1 MKTILWLYS
10 KPLNPEAGGTERITS
25 LVQRGLTKAGYCC
38 MDILVLDTINNRN
51 VYHDEE
57 IKDIYGFLK
66 GNNVDVVIN
75 QWGQLPAFLRY
86 FLDNG
91 GKRWHDEGGRIIS
104 CLHFH
109 PAPPTL
115 YHNFAVKWHRTW
127 HDYYVMLKARLFA
140 DYYAKQDQRRVGEAY
155 RWVYDHSDAFVMLS
169 ESFRKYIVE
178 AMGIEDDSKLVA
190 INNPL
195 TFEETSDESILN
207 RKENVILVVSRM
219 YEWHKRISISLKAW
233 KELSAKAS
241 MQDWRLV
248 IVGTGEDLSIYKQ
261 YVEQHNINRVS
272 FEGQQSPKQYYDKA
286 KIFLMT
292 SEREGWG
299 LTITEAMQRGVVPIA
314 LDTSSAFHDIIADG
328 DNGFLVSEGQLRK
341 FSKRIEQLVTDNVQW
356 QTMAKN
362 ALVSAQR
369 FSLDKITEDWKKII
383 DPLGSA
389 TWLAKT
395 DSLREE
401 GAIPKIL

>member
-1 MKTILWLYS
+1 MKTILWIYS

-25 LVQRGLTKAGYCC
+25 LVQRGLTKAGYNC
-38 MDILVLDTINNRN
+38 MDILVLDTSNNRN

-75 QWGQLPAFLRY
+75 QWGQLPGFLQY

-91 GKRWHDEGGRIIS
+91 GKQWHNEGGRIIS

-115 YHNFAVKWHRTW
+115 YHNFAVKWHKTW

-140 DYYAKQDQRRVGEAY
+140 EYYARQDQQRVGEAY

-178 AMGIEDDSKLVA
+178 AMGVNDDSKLVA

-195 TFEETSDESILN
+195 SFEDTADESILQQ
-207 RKENVILVVSRM
+207 KENVILVVSRM
-219 YEWHKRISISLKAW
+219 YEWHKRISVCLKAW
-233 KELSAKAS
+233 KKLSVKAS
-241 MQDWRLV
+241 MQDWRMV
-248 IVGTGEDLSIYKQ
+248 IVGTGEDLSRYKQ
-261 YVEQHNINRVS
+261 YVEQHKIKHVS
-272 FEGQQSPKQYYDKA
+272 FEGQQSPEPYYTKA

-299 LTITEAMQRGVVPIA
+299 LTITEAMQRGVVPVA
-314 LDTSSAFHDIIADG
+314 LDTSSAFHDIITDSE
-328 DNGFLVSEGQLRK
+328 NGFLVKEGAIK
-341 FSKRIEQLVTDNVQW
+341 VFESKIEQLATDKNLW
-356 QTMAKN
+356 LRMAEN
-362 ALVSAQR
+362 ALASANR
-369 FSLDKITEDWKKII
+369 FNLDKITIDW
-383 DPLGSA
+383 
-389 TWLAKT
+389 
-395 DSLREE
+395 E
-401 GAIPKIL
+401 KIL